1 VTAVPSP
8 FASEKDE
15 EKCATWNK
23 VRAKNI
29 LASMLNSQSKKY
41 ANNNLRPINKEGQG
55 NYEETPAEIKMEAAG
70 GYALTKASRVMITS
84 FKYSTTSVSCSF
96 TASNADSCNNCT
108 HNTTKPGTSA
118 ENQNNVRS

>member
-1 VTAVPSP
+1 MTAVPSP

-84 FKYSTTSVSCSF
+84 FKYSTTCKHQSPYKRINHTMLNRQILHHPNPKF
-96 TASNADSCNNCT
+96 
-108 HNTTKPGTSA
+108 
-118 ENQNNVRS
+118 ENSICPIS